1 MSKKIDRALYG
12 PSWFEV
18 IFGALLSIV
27 LGIALA
33 AVYLVAKPV
42 AVVKELPAAE
52 AQTKGTIYLLEG
64 SHDAT
69 KGRQWKAKH
78 QQFMAGHSV
87 MLSEDEL
94 NAAMIALASPAPA
107 KPEPGKA
114 PAPGKKGEVAK
125 KPEPA
130 KKEGPTTADAIHTDV
145 AAGVPNFRIRDGEM
159 QVAVPVA
166 VNALSLNLSVMV
178 QARGGFEK
186 QGEHFVFT
194 PSTLLIGSLPV
205 DRIPVLA
212 SLVMEKIY
220 ASQPFPTD
228 IVATWGKLN
237 QVSVDGAQLKL
248 DAP

>member
-94 NAAMIALASPAPA
+94 NAAMVALTSPAPT
-107 KPEPGKA
+107 K

-130 KKEGPTTADAIHTDV
+130 KKEGPTTADAMHADV
-145 AAGVPNFRIRDGEM
+145 GAGVPNFRIRNGEM
-159 QVAVPVA
+159 QIAVPVA

-178 QARGGFEK
+178 QARGGFAK

-212 SLVMEKIY
+212 GLVMEKFY
-220 ASQPFPTD
+220 AGQPFPTD
-228 IVATWGKLN
+228 IVTVWGKLR

-248 DAP
+248 EAP